1 MKGTFLIHYATK
13 IWKLHFTIE
22 SVVFLVLHHKLTD
35 EYGHSLLF
43 DASVLSLFSVEATD
57 DFLEANES

>member
-13 IWKLHFTIE
+13 IWKLPFAIE
-22 SVVFLVLHHKLTD
+22 SIMFLVLHRKLSD

-43 DASVLSLFSVEATD
+43 DASVLSLFSIEATD